1 MSNSSSSSV
10 TELQK
15 INDSIESLNIK
26 IDKFY
31 HWASQLQ
38 VEFRDMKRRVEFIED
53 AIDPFCKPSFSLS
66 QARIIPSLEQAGN
79 NNTEE
84 EEDDTHCQCGDSE
97 EELIARLNALRC

>member
-15 INDSIESLNIK
+15 INDSIESLNFKIK
-26 IDKFY
+26 NFY
-31 HWASQLQ
+31 LWSSHLQ

-84 EEDDTHCQCGDSE
+84 EDDTHCQCGDSE
-97 EELIARLNALRC
+97 EELIARLNPLRC